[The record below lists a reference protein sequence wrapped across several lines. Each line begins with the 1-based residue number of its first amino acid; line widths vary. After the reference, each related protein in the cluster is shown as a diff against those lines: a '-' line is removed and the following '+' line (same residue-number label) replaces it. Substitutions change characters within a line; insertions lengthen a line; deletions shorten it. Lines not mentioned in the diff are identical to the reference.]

1 MDGAVRSGRGRGTF
15 EDAHTTVTTEYTHYN
30 TSIRTQYRRTY
41 TCMYNTSKMSR
52 KILVC
57 NHNPHV
63 HASSSMACM
72 HVVSYTNIH
81 KHYI

>member
-15 EDAHTTVTTEYTHYN
+15 EDAHTTVTTEYSTYYN
-30 TSIRTQYRRTY
+30 TSTRTQCRHTY
-41 TCMYNTSKMSR
+41 TCMHNTSKMSR

-57 NHNPHV
+57 NHNPRV

-72 HVVSYTNIH
+72 HVVS
-81 KHYI
+81 